1 MELAEFGWLEHAC
14 RCSGQLCGGLRGSQ
28 ELYMTINFEHRKKQ
42 HETSHFQLLEDSE
55 KINLTTIADIF
66 KS

>member
-1 MELAEFGWLEHAC
+1 
-14 RCSGQLCGGLRGSQ
+14 
-28 ELYMTINFEHRKKQ
+28 MTINFEHRKKQ